1 MITNDFKLAVLVSG
15 RGSNLQAIIDSIE
28 HGALP
33 GARVA
38 LVLSDVAAAPALAR
52 ARRHGIETLFLDPK
66 QYAGRSEFNLAMVAA
81 IEASGANLVC
91 LAGFMR
97 ILSKEFVA
105 PFRGRVM
112 NIHPSLL
119 PAFPGLHP
127 QKQALDYGVKISG
140 CTVHFVDETVDGG
153 AVILQRAVPV
163 LEGDDADTLAA
174 RILEEEHKLYPE
186 AIGLFMAGGIRI
198 EGRRTIL
205 KEA

>member
-1 MITNDFKLAVLVSG
+1 MVTNDFKLAVLVSG

-28 HGALP
+28 QGALP
-33 GARVA
+33 GARVV
-38 LVLSDVAAAPALAR
+38 LVLSDVAAAPALDR

-66 QYAGRSEFNLAMVAA
+66 QYAGRGEFNRAMVAA
-81 IEASGANLVC
+81 IEASGADLVC

-97 ILSKEFVA
+97 ILSKEFIEA
-105 PFRGRVM
+105 FRGRVM

-127 QKQALDYGVKISG
+127 QQQALDYGVKISG

-163 LEGDDADTLAA
+163 LEGDDANTLAA

-186 AIGLFMAGGIRI
+186 AIGLYLAGGIRI